1 MESIMF
7 KEGDKIR
14 MIQDVVAGGVY
25 PGLNLPVVDAMT
37 NHRGVKLGGEYTV
50 KQAQEGAVMLL
61 GYGYV
66 WPTCVFEMVC
76 ALDDLDKFKDF
87 MNDPL
92 RGGEPIDSTDK
103 LRAAVEDSPNGTAI
117 PVSPEVLAE
126 LSFITSGLVTK
137 ETNPKEAYGL
147 AKPSLDLVSPLVT
160 SMLSLAQL
168 EGALKYGAY
177 NWRVAGVKHST
188 YHSALLRHIG
198 ADHAGQ
204 DIDPESNI
212 PHLVKAMA
220 CLHVM
225 IDAKIH
231 GKLNDDRPPAIADLD
246 AFNADMEAIVK

>member
-14 MIQDVVAGGVY
+14 MIRDVVEGHTY
-25 PGLNLPVVDAMT
+25 PGLDLPVVDAMT
-37 NHRGVKLGGEYTV
+37 NHRGVKLGGVYTV
-50 KQAQEGAVMLL
+50 KQAQAGAVLLL

-66 WPTCVFEMVC
+66 WPSEVFELISVV
-76 ALDDLDKFKDF
+76 DSIDE
-87 MNDPL
+87 L
-92 RGGEPIDSTDK
+92 RD
-103 LRAAVEDSPNGTAI
+103 AVEDSPNGTAI
-117 PVSPEVLAE
+117 PVSPEVMAE

-246 AFNADMEAIVK
+246 AFNADMEAIVKELNAKYPNPKPRNTEK